1 MLIYLEIALRLV
13 LAMCIGGGIGWER
26 ARRHHP
32 AGIRTH
38 AGCDR
43 RGGCHAARRTD
54 RRRVCRHGKFRPGT
68 SGRTGHLGYRL
79 SGSWYDYERRP
90 LGTRTDHCG

>member
-1 MLIYLEIALRLV
+1 MLIYLEIALRLI

-38 AGCDR
+38 MLVAIGAADR
-43 RGGCHAARRTD
+43 PQACLAARQIPTRHAWAH
-54 RRRVCRHGKFRPGT
+54 RSSRVSAFWEPVR
-68 SGRTGHLGYRL
+68 S
-79 SGSWYDYERRP
+79 
-90 LGTRTDHCG
+90 